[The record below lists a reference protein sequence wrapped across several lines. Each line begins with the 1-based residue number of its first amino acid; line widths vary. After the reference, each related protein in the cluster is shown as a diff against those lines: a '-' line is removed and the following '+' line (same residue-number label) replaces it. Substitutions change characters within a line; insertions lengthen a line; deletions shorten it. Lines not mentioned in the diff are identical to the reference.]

1 MSSRYSPIAG
11 RLEPGGGGYHVG
23 SAHPSSVGLPITV
36 DELAGLLRDSAAEG
50 TSVGVCGHM
59 SKIDQGTDPTSLDL
73 LISTASMDRI
83 VEHAA
88 GDLVVTAEAGVPLA
102 ALQEHVGKAG
112 QRLALDPP
120 EPDATVGGVV
130 AAAASGP
137 RRLRY
142 GTPRDLLIGV
152 TVVLA
157 DGTVAHSGGKVVKNV
172 AGYDLGKLFT
182 GSFGTLGV
190 IAQCTFRL
198 HPEPVAMRVVT
209 SQPDDVA
216 DAVRR
221 LGPTGAVPTA
231 IEWDG
236 TSLVVVIE
244 SIEAGADAQAKAVS
258 GAIGGDVS
266 DALPD
271 GFGHHPWRVHR
282 HGEVAPVGQ
291 VGLKVTHRLGALR
304 ETLTAIGEELHDA
317 RVRAHVGSGVV
328 WVGSDSGDLSALEPL
343 RTRVAEYD
351 GSVVVVEAPDDAKRE
366 VDVWGPVRGM
376 EIMRRIKER
385 FDPDN
390 RMSPGRFVGG
400 L

>member
-1 MSSRYSPIAG
+1 MSSEYSPT
-11 RLEPGGGGYHVG
+11 
-23 SAHPSSVGLPITV
+23 SDT
-36 DELAGLLRDSAAEG
+36 ELSAALADV
-50 TSVGVCGHM
+50 TASDATVGVRGAG
-59 SKIDQGTDPTSLDL
+59 SKARWALPGTAPVPNLTIAMTRL
-73 LISTASMDRI
+73 DRI

-102 ALQEHVGKAG
+102 ALQAHVAKAG

-120 EPDATVGGVV
+120 EPEATVGGVV

-152 TVVLA
+152 TVVLP
-157 DGTVAHSGGKVVKNV
+157 DGTIAHSGGKVVKNV

-182 GSFGTLGV
+182 GSFGTLGA

-198 HPEPVAMRVVT
+198 HPEPVAMRVAMAR
-209 SQPDDVA
+209 PDDPA
-216 DAVRR
+216 EAVRR
-221 LGPTGAVPTA
+221 LAPTGAVPSA

-244 SIEAGADAQAKAVS
+244 SIEAGADAQANAVAE
-258 GAIGGDVS
+258 AIGGDIVE
-266 DALPD
+266 DLPT
-271 GFGHHPWRVHR
+271 GFGERPWPT
-282 HGEVAPVGQ
+282 GG

-304 ETLTAIGEELHDA
+304 GSLAAIGIELPDA
-317 RVRAHVGSGVV
+317 RVRAHVGSGVI
-328 WVGSDSGDLSALEPL
+328 WVGADDGDLSALEPL
-343 RTRVAEYD
+343 RKRVGEYD
-351 GSVVVVEAPDDAKRE
+351 GSVVVIEAPDDAKR
-366 VDVWGPVRGM
+366 DIDMWGPVRGM

-400 L
+400 I

>member
-1 MSSRYSPIAG
+1 MSSEYSPT
-11 RLEPGGGGYHVG
+11 
-23 SAHPSSVGLPITV
+23 SAK
-36 DELAGLLRDSAAEG
+36 ELSAALVEAAAADQ
-50 TSVGVCGHM
+50 TIGVRGAG
-59 SKIDQGTDPTSLDL
+59 SKARWALPATAVVADL
-73 LISTASMDRI
+73 TIAMTGMDRI

-102 ALQEHVGKAG
+102 ALQEQVSKAG

-152 TVVLA
+152 TVVLP

-198 HPEPVAMRVVT
+198 HPKPVAMRVVT
-209 SQPDDVA
+209 THSDDPA

-221 LGPTGAVPTA
+221 LGPTGAVASA

-244 SIEAGADAQAKAVS
+244 SIEAGADAQATAV
-258 GAIGGDVS
+258 ADAVGGNIAE
-266 DALPD
+266 ALPD
-271 GFGHHPWRVHR
+271 GFGGRPWSA
-282 HGEVAPVGQ
+282 GG
-291 VGLKVTHRLGALR
+291 VGLKITHRLGALL
-304 ETLTAIGEELHDA
+304 ETLAAIGKELPDA
-317 RVRAHVGSGVV
+317 RVRAQVGSGVI
-328 WVGSDSGDLSALEPL
+328 WVGADDGDLSAIEPL
-343 RTRVAEYD
+343 RRRISEYD